1 MVLKGFIG
9 PMRSGKTL
17 TMVMHAYQ
25 EYLRGKPVYSNIYL
39 SFPHTRITPNDLHQ
53 AIKDKETDMFD
64 NACLC
69 IDELHVFMDA
79 RNSGAKRNVML
90 SYFITQSGKLHN
102 TVLWTSQFS
111 RQVDVRVRLNTSQ
124 LYKAKR
130 LARSNGR
137 ELSQDDQKTDFVI
150 RLEKYVMTESVRGIG
165 FVRVNTLF
173 VKEPSK
179 WFSYY
184 DTREKVYYEDQ
195 LSDKEG
201 KT

>member
-17 TMVMHAYQ
+17 AMTMHAYQ
-25 EYLRGKPVYSNIYL
+25 EYLRGKQVFSNYWL
-39 SFPHTRITPNDLHQ
+39 SFPHTRITPNDLHE
-53 AIKDKETDMFD
+53 AIKNKETDVYD
-64 NACLC
+64 DACIC

-124 LYKAKR
+124 LFKARRVVVRK
-130 LARSNGR
+130 GK
-137 ELSQDDQKTDFVI
+137 EYTLSQDDRREDFLI
-150 RLEKYVMTESVRGIG
+150 RLEKYQLGETVRGMG
-165 FVRVNTLF
+165 FLRVNTLTI
-173 VKEPSK
+173 KDPK
-179 WFSYY
+179 RWFGMY

-195 LSDKEG
+195 VKDKEG
-201 KT
+201 